1 MAKHVRQ
8 QIRKAVIAQ
17 LQGLATTGDRVYEGR
32 VYPLAKA
39 QLPGL
44 CVYTPQEDSAREESP
59 NESMRDLVLVVH
71 GLVAISDRI
80 EDELDDMA
88 LEVEIAIDGLA
99 RVENLAKIYHGIQ
112 STRTTLAG
120 EDAETPHGA
129 IEMEFLYTYRT
140 RAGTPDIAR

>member
-8 QIRKAVIAQ
+8 QIRKAVLAE
-17 LQGLATTGDRVYEGR
+17 LQGLATTGNRVYEGR

-80 EDELDDMA
+80 EDELDEIA
-88 LEVEIAIDGLA
+88 LEVEIAVDGLA
-99 RVENLAKIYHGIQ
+99 EAGNLAKIYHGIQ
-112 STRTTLAG
+112 RTTTTLTG
-120 EDAETPHGA
+120 EDADQPHGA
-129 IEMEFLYTYRT
+129 IEMEFQYTYRT